1 MTTLNLPAKMEFTMG
16 STEQKMDMTLDDIIK
31 LGRKT
36 GQKKQRVPIKNQ
48 NRPRNLIANGG
59 NPAARAAL
67 QRSVAARSAKIRQG
81 KFAEAR
87 ARNGAGKLPVTQA
100 AGKRAFATPLK
111 TRSKQWMKSSDVR
124 RNNLSRP
131 WAGQGPKPNAYTAA
145 AGNMKISVIN
155 NGSNEEES
163 RHGVANHGVESC
175 KVFACTGLCSS
186 PCLAVCMGLLRQ
198 YARFGGQRQSAA
210 PFRRRNG
217 PNNPGRQVQN
227 VGFTPQSM
235 EVEYGQ
241 QVQPQ
246 RQKART
252 LDSLFAEIKERRN
265 HQPQVVQPFTSTER
279 LTSRRGGRGGFGS
292 RGRGGQ

>member
-1 MTTLNLPAKMEFTMG
+1 MSTLNLPAKMEFTMG

-48 NRPRNLIANGG
+48 NRPRNLNANGS

-100 AGKRAFATPLK
+100 AGKRAFAAPLK
-111 TRSKQWMKSSDVR
+111 TRNKQWMKSSDVR

-155 NGSNEEES
+155 NGS
-163 RHGVANHGVESC
+163 
-175 KVFACTGLCSS
+175 K
-186 PCLAVCMGLLRQ
+186 
-198 YARFGGQRQSAA
+198 FGGQRQLAA
-210 PFRRRNG
+210 SFRRRNG
-217 PNNPGRQVQN
+217 PNNPVRQVQT
-227 VGFTPQSM
+227 VGFTQSM

-241 QVQPQ
+241 EVQPQ

-265 HQPQVVQPFTSTER
+265 HQPLVVQPFTATER
-279 LTSRRGGRGGFGS
+279 LTNRRGSRGGFGS